1 MNRFFTTLATS
12 LLVIG
17 SAFSGLA
24 QETNSLLWKVSG
36 KDIVKPSYI
45 FGTIHMLPEDKYFFT
60 DKMQAALTSS
70 DVLALEVDMD
80 VSLGEQMKMAGEMI
94 MPDGKTWADFMTA
107 DEYAAVKS
115 AFVDSLGFKGKKV
128 DRYSKI
134 KPIYVSALILSELLG
149 KVKMYEKELTSMAKK
164 EKKTIIGLETFQEQ
178 MEIVGSIPL
187 EDQIE
192 DLKESTASMV
202 RDYNE
207 MLYAYKEQYLSELE
221 KLGEDSEGFDKME
234 AKLLTD
240 RNDRWMKTIQEKLAS
255 TSTFYAVGAM
265 HLVGEKGLLKQLKA
279 AGYSVDGVN

>member
-1 MNRFFTTLATS
+1 M
-12 LLVIG
+12 G
-17 SAFSGLA
+17 SAFGSYA
-24 QETNSLLWKVSG
+24 QEANSLLWKVSG
-36 KDIVKPSYI
+36 KDITKPSYI

-60 DKMQAALTSS
+60 DQMQAALTES

-80 VSLGEQMKMAGEMI
+80 VPLSEQLKMAGEMI

-115 AFVDSLGFKGKKV
+115 AFVDSLGFKEKKV
-128 DRYSKI
+128 DKYSKI
-134 KPIYVSALILSELLG
+134 KPIYVSGIILSELLG
-149 KVKMYEKELTSMAKK
+149 KVKMYEKELTSLAKK

-178 MEIVGSIPL
+178 MDIVNSIQL

-207 MLYAYKEQYLSELE
+207 MLDAYTEQNLAELE

-234 AKLLTD
+234 AKMLTD
-240 RNDRWMKTIQEKLAS
+240 RNDRWIKAIQEKLS
-255 TSTFYAVGAM
+255 NTSTFYAVGAM
-265 HLVGEKGLLKQLKA
+265 HLVGEKGLIEQLKA
-279 AGYSVDGVN
+279 AGYSVDAVN